1 MQPGA
6 RIQAVIELLDQLESS
21 PTPADITLRQYFKT
35 RRYVGSKDRN
45 AITGL
50 FYAVVR
56 HRASLGWWCE
66 RGGMMPS
73 PRGRVIVAMH
83 FFDHGDIA
91 ACFNGGV
98 HSPST
103 LGEDELSFIDTL
115 RPATAL
121 HHPDMPRWVRCDYPE
136 WMDPYLARAFPENME
151 QELAALMEE
160 APTDLRVNTLNAT
173 REKVI
178 AQLAAAGYS
187 GKPTPH
193 SPLGI
198 RLEKRYPV
206 TASSMFREGL
216 FEVQDEGSQL
226 VASLANAQPGNTV
239 IDFCAGAGGKTLAL
253 AAQMQNRGTIHAWD
267 NSEPRLR
274 QLSPRL
280 LRAGVTIVQ
289 PSIIPDTK
297 NDTYFAPHVESADVV
312 FVDAPCSGTG
322 TWRRNPSIKW
332 GFHKNTLDDVCAQQ
346 RSILQSAQSVVKIG
360 GRLIY
365 VTCSILKE
373 ENTAQ
378 IEWFLQ
384 AYPRF
389 KVVSAQQSLQG
400 YGITLEREFL
410 KLTPFRNGTD
420 GFFAAVLEKQ

>member
-6 RIQAVIELLDQLESS
+6 RIQAVIELLEQLESS
-21 PTPADITLRQYFKT
+21 PIPADATLRQYFKT

-66 RGGMMPS
+66 RGGVTPA
-73 PRGRVIVAMH
+73 PRGWVIAAMH
-83 FFDHGDIA
+83 FFDYGDTN
-91 ACFNGGV
+91 ACF
-98 HSPST
+98 T
-103 LGEDELSFIDTL
+103 GEKHAPAALSDIESSFIDLL
-115 RPATAL
+115 RPAATL
-121 HHPDMPRWVRCDYPE
+121 HHPDMPRWVRLDYPE
-136 WMDPYLARAFPENME
+136 WLDSYLARAFPKNME
-151 QELAALMEE
+151 QELSALMEE
-160 APTDLRVNTLNAT
+160 APTDLRVNTLRST
-173 REKVI
+173 REKII
-178 AQLAAAGYS
+178 ARLAAEGYS
-187 GKPTPH
+187 GKPAPH

-206 TASSMFREGL
+206 TASSIFREGW

-239 IDFCAGAGGKTLAL
+239 IDFCAGAGGKTLAI
-253 AAQMQNRGTIHAWD
+253 AAQMSNRGIIHAWD

-289 PSIIPDTK
+289 PTVIPDTP
-297 NDTYFAPHVESADVV
+297 DVAYFEPFAESADIV

-322 TWRRNPSIKW
+322 TWRRNPSTKW
-332 GFHKNTLDDVCAQQ
+332 SFHKSALDDVCTAQ
-346 RSILQSAQSVVKIG
+346 RRILQCAQSMVKID

-365 VTCSILKE
+365 VTCSVLEE

-378 IEWFLQ
+378 MEWFLQ

-389 KVVSAQQSLQG
+389 RVVPAQRLLQG
-400 YGITLEREFL
+400 HGITLEREFL